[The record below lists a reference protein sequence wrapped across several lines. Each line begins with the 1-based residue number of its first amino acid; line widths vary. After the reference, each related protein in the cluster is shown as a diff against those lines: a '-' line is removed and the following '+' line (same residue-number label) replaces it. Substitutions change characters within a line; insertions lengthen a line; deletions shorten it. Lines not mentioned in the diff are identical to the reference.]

1 MRQTLRNTTTFD
13 PLSDGA
19 VCIFLIFRFIHCVQ
33 MFKNYHSRFVIILFP
48 FWLSIYLCF
57 SIWISVGSF
66 FKISEFFKSSSN
78 RPLMDRIFSS
88 KANLIFRHVSTALWL
103 DLNSHR
109 NNILNSFVSQKIVK
123 LIQKKIITQRKYIR
137 SQNMLNKIDCY
148 SKIGNFIWLK
158 CNSCFFQHFDENRD
172 NMRFNQ
178 CISR

>member
-78 RPLMDRIFSS
+78 RPLMNRIFSS
-88 KANLIFRHVSTALWL
+88 KANLIFRYVSTALWL

-109 NNILNSFVSQKIVK
+109 NNILNSFVSEKIVK
-123 LIQKKIITQRKYIR
+123 LIQKKIIT
-137 SQNMLNKIDCY
+137 
-148 SKIGNFIWLK
+148 
-158 CNSCFFQHFDENRD
+158 
-172 NMRFNQ
+172 
-178 CISR
+178 